1 MICELTQGSEVTKI
15 PVSPKNRILSP
26 RQDLAYFRY
35 GVKQIPLHSM
45 TTTAH
50 IAQHFREF
58 YKGRNWTWVWF
69 EEVIKDITWKE
80 AIQKVGTF
88 NSIAV
93 LVYHMHYY
101 VRLQSH
107 VLKGGSMEGYD
118 MDPFNAPNT
127 QSASDWKALLAAVF
141 AEGEAFATLVE
152 SLSDEQLEEIFLEKR
167 YGTIYRNLHG
177 NIEHMHY
184 HLGQIVLLK
193 RLIREGAGVE

>member
-1 MICELTQGSEVTKI
+1 
-15 PVSPKNRILSP
+15 
-26 RQDLAYFRY
+26 
-35 GVKQIPLHSM
+35 M
-45 TTTAH
+45 TTAAH

-69 EEVIKDITWKE
+69 EEVIQDITWKE
-80 AIQKVGTF
+80 ATQKVGSF

-107 VLKGGSMEGYD
+107 VLNGGSMDGYD
-118 MDPFNAPNT
+118 KDPFNAPAVR
-127 QSASDWKALLAAVF
+127 SAKDWKALLANVY
-141 AEGEAFATLVE
+141 AEGEAFAKAVE
-152 SLSDEQLEEIFLEKR
+152 GFSNERLEETFLEKR
-167 YGTIYRNLHG
+167 YGSIYRNLHG

-193 RLIREGAGVE
+193 KMIREKVVG

>member
-1 MICELTQGSEVTKI
+1 MICEWAQGSEVTKI
-15 PVSPKNRILSP
+15 PASPKNRILSS

-35 GVKQIPLHSM
+35 GVKQIPLHNM
-45 TTTAH
+45 TTAAH

-69 EEVIKDITWKE
+69 EEVVKDISWKE
-80 AIQKVGTF
+80 ATQKIGSF
-88 NSIAV
+88 NTIAV

-107 VLKGGSMEGYD
+107 VLKGGSKEGYD
-118 MDPFNAPNT
+118 MDPFNAPT
-127 QSASDWKALLAAVF
+127 VQSAVEWKALLAAVF

-152 SLSDEQLEEIFLEKR
+152 SFNDEQLEDIFLEKR
-167 YGTIYRNLHG
+167 YGTVYRNLHG

-193 RLIREGAGVE
+193 KMIREDT

>member
-1 MICELTQGSEVTKI
+1 
-15 PVSPKNRILSP
+15 
-26 RQDLAYFRY
+26 
-35 GVKQIPLHSM
+35 M
-45 TTTAH
+45 TRAAH

-69 EEVIKDITWKE
+69 EEVVKDISWKE
-80 AIQKVGTF
+80 ATQKMGTL
-88 NSIAV
+88 NSIAT

-107 VLKGGSMEGYD
+107 VLQGGVMKGYD
-118 MDPFNAPNT
+118 MDPFHAPPIT
-127 QSASDWKALLAAVF
+127 SASDWKDLQASIY

-152 SLSDEQLEEIFLEKR
+152 GLTDERLEETFLEKR
-167 YGTIYRNLHG
+167 YGSVYRNLHG

-193 RLIREGAGVE
+193 KMIRKDAGLD